1 MSERRNETKYVF
13 LALLAVSMLASSGI
27 FVRYSYLAPVNTG
40 FWRCVFALPFLF
52 FLARKDLC
60 ALHKKDVL
68 IIFIA
73 GIFFAMDLLLYNLAM
88 VRTSMANT
96 NLLSN
101 LTAFVIVP
109 ASYYIFKEK
118 IPKGFFPGAA
128 IAIIGV
134 VILVLGKKTPSETN
148 YIGDLMAFGA
158 SFFYGIYIL
167 ISYRS
172 RDRFSSGV
180 ILFVASIGMTFALG
194 VGACFIEGG
203 IAVPDT
209 LAKFLPIFGL
219 TLTVQIGGHNL
230 LSHCQG
236 HLRVNLSSVIQLC
249 QPAIAAIYS
258 FFFFSESLSPME
270 LTGIALVVSGVY
282 LVKKK
287 YNGEK

>member
-1 MSERRNETKYVF
+1 MSERKNETKYVF

-27 FVRYSYLAPVNTG
+27 FVRYSLLPPVNTG

-52 FLARKDLC
+52 FLARKDLHT
-60 ALHKKDVL
+60 LKKKDIL

-73 GIFFAMDLLLYNLAM
+73 GIFFALDLLLYNLAM

-109 ASYYIFKEK
+109 ASYFIFKEK
-118 IPKGFFPGAA
+118 IPKGFFLGAV
-128 IAIIGV
+128 IAVIGV
-134 VILVLGKKTPSETN
+134 IVLVLGKTTPSGTN

-172 RDRFSSGV
+172 RDRFSSSA
-180 ILFVASIGMTFALG
+180 ILFVVSIGMIFTLG
-194 VGACFIEGG
+194 VGACLIEGG
-203 IAVPDT
+203 IEVPNSMQ
-209 LAKFLPIFGL
+209 KFLPILGL

-258 FFFFSESLSPME
+258 FFFFSEALSLME
-270 LTGIALVVSGVY
+270 ISGIVLVVCGVY
-282 LVKKK
+282 LVKRK
-287 YNGEK
+287 YSSEE

>member
-1 MSERRNETKYVF
+1 MSERKNETKYVF

-27 FVRYSYLAPVNTG
+27 FVRYSLLPPVNTG

-52 FLARKDLC
+52 FLARKDLHT
-60 ALHKKDVL
+60 LKKKDIL

-73 GIFFAMDLLLYNLAM
+73 GIFFALDLLLYNLAM

-109 ASYYIFKEK
+109 ASYFIFKEK
-118 IPKGFFPGAA
+118 IPKGFFLGAV
-128 IAIIGV
+128 IAVIGV
-134 VILVLGKKTPSETN
+134 VVLVLGKTPSGTN

-172 RDRFSSGV
+172 RDRFSSSA
-180 ILFVASIGMTFALG
+180 ILFVVSIGMIFTLG
-194 VGACFIEGG
+194 VGACLIEGG
-203 IAVPDT
+203 IEVPNSMQK
-209 LAKFLPIFGL
+209 LLPILGL

-258 FFFFSESLSPME
+258 FFFFSEALSLME
-270 LTGIALVVSGVY
+270 ISGIVLVVCGVY
-282 LVKKK
+282 LVKRK
-287 YNGEK
+287 YSSEE

>member
-1 MSERRNETKYVF
+1 MSERKNETKYVF

-27 FVRYSYLAPVNTG
+27 FVRYSLLPPVNTG

-52 FLARKDLC
+52 FLARKDLHT
-60 ALHKKDVL
+60 LKKKDIL

-73 GIFFAMDLLLYNLAM
+73 GIFFALDLLLYNLAM

-109 ASYYIFKEK
+109 ASYFIFKEK
-118 IPKGFFPGAA
+118 IPKGFFLGAV
-128 IAIIGV
+128 IAVIGV
-134 VILVLGKKTPSETN
+134 IVLVLGKTTPCETN

-172 RDRFSSGV
+172 RDRFSSSA
-180 ILFVASIGMTFALG
+180 ILFVVSIGMIFTLG
-194 VGACFIEGG
+194 VGACLIEGG
-203 IAVPDT
+203 IEVPNSMQK
-209 LAKFLPIFGL
+209 LLPILGL

-258 FFFFSESLSPME
+258 FFFFSEALSLME
-270 LTGIALVVSGVY
+270 ISGIVLVVCGVY
-282 LVKKK
+282 LVKRK
-287 YNGEK
+287 YSSEE

>member
-1 MSERRNETKYVF
+1 MSERKNETKYVF

-27 FVRYSYLAPVNTG
+27 FVRYSLLPPVNTG
-40 FWRCVFALPFLF
+40 FWRCIFSLPFF
-52 FLARKDLC
+52 FLMARKDLP
-60 ALHKKDVL
+60 AMKRKDVL
-68 IIFIA
+68 IIFTA
-73 GIFFAMDLLLYNLAM
+73 GIFFAMDILLYNLAM

-109 ASYYIFKEK
+109 ASYFIFKEK
-118 IPKGFFPGAA
+118 IPKGFFIGAV
-128 IAIIGV
+128 IAVIGV
-134 VILVLGKKTPSETN
+134 VVLVLGKKTPSETN

-172 RDRFSSGV
+172 RDRFSSNA
-180 ILFVASIGMTFALG
+180 ILFVVSIGMIFALG
-194 VGACFIEGG
+194 VGACLIEGS
-203 IAVPDT
+203 IEVPNT
-209 LAKFLPIFGL
+209 MQKFLPIFGL
-219 TLTVQIGGHNL
+219 TLTVQLGGHNL

-258 FFFFSESLSPME
+258 FFFFSEALSLME
-270 LTGIALVVSGVY
+270 IAGIVLVVYGVY
-282 LVKKK
+282 LVKRK
-287 YNGEK
+287 YNSEE